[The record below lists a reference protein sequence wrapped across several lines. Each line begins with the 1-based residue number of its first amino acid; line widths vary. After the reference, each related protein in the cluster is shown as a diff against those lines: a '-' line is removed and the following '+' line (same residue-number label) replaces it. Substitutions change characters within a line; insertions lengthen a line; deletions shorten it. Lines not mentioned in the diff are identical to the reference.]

1 MLLHINDLPEC
12 LQFTKPRM
20 YADDTILSAA
30 AESTIEVQSRINQDL
45 FNAGN
50 WLVANKL
57 SINVAKLN
65 ICFSA
70 QILDCPISEKQS
82 QFS

>member
-1 MLLHINDLPEC
+1 
-12 LQFTKPRM
+12 M
-20 YADDTILSAA
+20 YADDTLLSAA
-30 AESTIEVQSRINQDL
+30 TESTIEVQSRINQDL

-57 SINVAKLN
+57 SVNVAKTEY

-70 QILDCPISEKQS
+70 QILDCPISKKKIPIFLR
-82 QFS
+82 FSSE